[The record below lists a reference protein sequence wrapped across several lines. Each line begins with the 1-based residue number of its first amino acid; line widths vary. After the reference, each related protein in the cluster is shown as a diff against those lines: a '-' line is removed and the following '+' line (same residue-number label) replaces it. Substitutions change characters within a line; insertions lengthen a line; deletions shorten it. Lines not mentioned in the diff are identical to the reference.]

1 MYEIKDTIEYNLK
14 YDHKG
19 WQLGNLKDD
28 HKGCQL
34 GNLNDDHKG

>member
-1 MYEIKDTIEYNLK
+1 MYEINDTIKGNLK
-14 YDHKG
+14 DDHKG